1 MKVCHRV
8 INLCFKLIYFFF
20 LFSTEAEILE
30 EWDLI
35 VRDCYAFYPLLVKYV
50 DLQRNYWI
58 RSNVAEAEELYNHVG
73 EIFNVMNS
81 SLFFKKEES
90 TFIANNEIDPLTL
103 IMPSTGKPTTVA
115 SSDSSGGDGGG
126 AKKGKKVKKPK
137 G

>member
-1 MKVCHRV
+1 MG
-8 INLCFKLIYFFF
+8 
-20 LFSTEAEILE
+20 
-30 EWDLI
+30 
-35 VRDCYAFYPLLVKYV
+35 
-50 DLQRNYWI
+50 
-58 RSNVAEAEELYNHVG
+58 YNHVG

-137 G
+137 GGGGKDKGKESLIVTALKRILPVGMNLFAGKEQELVQHCKDRFLQKLEDEQIVEFVKNQLTL

>member
-1 MKVCHRV
+1 M
-8 INLCFKLIYFFF
+8 
-20 LFSTEAEILE
+20 
-30 EWDLI
+30 I